1 MKRKSHFNKHAL
13 NFVLILANS
22 DIDKPLQQGF
32 CKQEPFP
39 EKAFQSAQHFRVLYL
54 PELFFP

>member
-1 MKRKSHFNKHAL
+1 MKRKPHFNEHVL

-22 DIDKPLQQGF
+22 DTDKLPQQGF
-32 CKQEPFP
+32 CKQEAFP
-39 EKAFQSAQHFRVLYL
+39 EKAFQSAHHFRILYL